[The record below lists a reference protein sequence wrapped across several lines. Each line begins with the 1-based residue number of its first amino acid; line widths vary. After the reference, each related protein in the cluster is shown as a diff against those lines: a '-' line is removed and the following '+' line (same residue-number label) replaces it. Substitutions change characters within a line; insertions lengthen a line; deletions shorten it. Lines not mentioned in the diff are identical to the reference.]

1 MQYTKFSLLK
11 NKDLSDAT
19 FSLLT
24 KLAFAIAWIVILFR
38 LLTIGTE
45 YVALGEAVKSVGFL
59 PAMIMCYELMLRA
72 FERQDRLGVLINGF
86 GAIVNLVAIIGVSSN
101 FSSMILV
108 KNLAPYLERI
118 GPAGFFVIIT
128 ALLVLTAQGYFTFK
142 VSNPKMLAGKKRM
155 GREALCF
162 ALTDLGLFIPYVVDY
177 LLVAQICVGL
187 AVLANITDTVDACI
201 FRGTVNRWLIKGEN
215 NETSAETFWES
226 TEIK

>member
-1 MQYTKFSLLK
+1 
-11 NKDLSDAT
+11 
-19 FSLLT
+19 
-24 KLAFAIAWIVILFR
+24 
-38 LLTIGTE
+38 
-45 YVALGEAVKSVGFL
+45 
-59 PAMIMCYELMLRA
+59 MCYELMLRA
-72 FERQDRLGVLINGF
+72 FKRQDRLGVLINGF

-142 VSNPKMLAGKKRM
+142 VSNPEMLAGKNRM

-162 ALTDLGLFIPYVVDY
+162 ALTDLGLFIPYVADY
-177 LLVAQICVGL
+177 LIVAQICVGL

-201 FRGTVNRWLIKGEN
+201 YRGTVNRWLIKE
-215 NETSAETFWES
+215 ESSKTSAETFLES
-226 TEIK
+226 TEME